1 MFSIPPFC
9 QLAEGESVETVRESV
24 MGAVRRTFRPE
35 FLNRLDEIL
44 LFNRLQP
51 AEMTHIVDIQL
62 GHLNQLLTARRIT
75 LEVSPA
81 AKAWLAEQG
90 YEPLYGARPLK
101 RVIQRNL
108 QNPLAEKLLSGDI
121 RDEQVVTVDLD
132 PAHDANGGGKL
143 TITSPLL
150 N

>member
-1 MFSIPPFC
+1 LGSEFLS
-9 QLAEGESVETVRESV
+9 QLAEGESVESVRESV

-35 FLNRLDEIL
+35 FLNRLDEIF

-101 RVIQRNL
+101 RVIQRML

-132 PAHDANGGGKL
+132 PTLDANGGGKL

>member
-1 MFSIPPFC
+1 
-9 QLAEGESVETVRESV
+9 
-24 MGAVRRTFRPE
+24 
-35 FLNRLDEIL
+35 
-44 LFNRLQP
+44 
-51 AEMTHIVDIQL
+51 MTHIVDIQL

-101 RVIQRNL
+101 RVIQRML

-132 PAHDANGGGKL
+132 PTLDANGGGKL

>member
-1 MFSIPPFC
+1 
-9 QLAEGESVETVRESV
+9 
-24 MGAVRRTFRPE
+24 
-35 FLNRLDEIL
+35 
-44 LFNRLQP
+44 
-51 AEMTHIVDIQL
+51 VDIQL
-62 GHLNQLLTARRIT
+62 GHLNQLLLARHIT

-143 TITSPLL
+143 TITNPLL